1 MRGFLIFLAVA
12 VPVVL
17 VSPFFWA
24 LVNMNFGTERV
35 GYEHKTA
42 DGRMVTQ
49 WATLGPKAPWPQ
61 WAIVPAGARLT
72 VRSNFEAAPG
82 HPAVGL
88 GDLSGKTSARIVTQ
102 RYQAALEGGGWT
114 VQVGRFDSL
123 SGDLPP
129 EPIHWCIVEGR
140 KDGRVQRLSVAIDDQ
155 ATDGS
160 LWWTVGPAK
169 FPVGTTDRPCWAS

>member
-1 MRGFLIFLAVA
+1 M
-12 VPVVL
+12 
-17 VSPFFWA
+17 
-24 LVNMNFGTERV
+24 
-35 GYEHKTA
+35 
-42 DGRMVTQ
+42 
-49 WATLGPKAPWPQ
+49 
-61 WAIVPAGARLT
+61 PAGARLT
-72 VRSNFEAAPG
+72 VRSNFAAAPG

-155 ATDGS
+155 GTDGS
-160 LWWTVGPAK
+160 LWWTAGPAK
-169 FPVGTTDRPCWAS
+169 FPVGTTDRPCWTS